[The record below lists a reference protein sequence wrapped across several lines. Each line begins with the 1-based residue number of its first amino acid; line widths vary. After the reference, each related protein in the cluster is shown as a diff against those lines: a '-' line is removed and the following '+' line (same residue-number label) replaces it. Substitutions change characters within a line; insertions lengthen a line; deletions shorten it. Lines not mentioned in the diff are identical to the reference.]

1 MPRYGNG
8 HLHIESNRIES
19 NGGHIICKMEKEE
32 KKKSPAGEGSPRKYR
47 LRLC

>member
-8 HLHIESNRIES
+8 HLHIESN
-19 NGGHIICKMEKEE
+19 GGRIICKMEKEE